1 MLSIDILKQFL
12 PLCWLKHNP
21 LELTRSTAFFKQNLV
36 FFYVVEFLIQTNMT
50 DDPFESF
57 LEVSFETA
65 FTLLFIGFILYLNK
79 TLYAFVQTTTAV
91 LLCSNIVSLFI
102 IPILVW
108 LTLNQYLLSYYI
120 LGLLF
125 IWELALIAYIFRKTL
140 AINLSASIALSA
152 IYFILVYFGSFS
164 IGQMLM

>member
-1 MLSIDILKQFL
+1 MSSIEIIRQFI
-12 PLCWLKHNP
+12 PLCWFRNNP
-21 LELTRSTAFFKQNLV
+21 LELTRSTGFFKQNLV
-36 FFYVVEFLIQTNMT
+36 FFYIVEFFMQTNMT

-91 LLCSNIVSLFI
+91 LLCSNIISLFI
-102 IPILVW
+102 IPVLVW
-108 LTLNQYLLSYYI
+108 LTLNEYLVSYYI

-125 IWELALIAYIFRKTL
+125 IWELVLIAYVFRKTL
-140 AINLSASIALSA
+140 AINLSASIAFSA
-152 IYFILVYFGSFS
+152 VYFILVYLGSFS

>member
-1 MLSIDILKQFL
+1 MLTIELLRQFL

-21 LELTRSTAFFKQNLV
+21 LELTRSTAFLKKNLL
-36 FFYVVEFLIQTNMT
+36 FFYIVEFFMQANMT

-79 TLYAFVQTTTAV
+79 TLYAFVQTTTA
-91 LLCSNIVSLFI
+91 LLFCTNVVSLFI
-102 IPILVW
+102 IPNLVW
-108 LTLNQYLLSYYI
+108 LTLHESLLSYYI

-125 IWELALIAYIFRKTL
+125 IWELVLVAYVFRKTL
-140 AINLSASIALSA
+140 TINLSASIALSA
-152 IYFILVYFGSFS
+152 VYFILVYLGSFF

>member
-1 MLSIDILKQFL
+1 MLSIDILRQFI
-12 PLCWLKHNP
+12 PLCWLKNNP
-21 LELTRSTAFFKQNLV
+21 LELTRSTAFFKQNLA
-36 FFYVVEFLIQTNMT
+36 FFYIVEYFMQANMT

-91 LLCSNIVSLFI
+91 LFCTNIVSLFI

-108 LTLNQYLLSYYI
+108 LTLNEYLLRYYI

-125 IWELALIAYIFRKTL
+125 IWELALVAYIFRQTL
-140 AINLSASIALSA
+140 TINLSASIALASV
-152 IYFILVYFGSFS
+152 YFIIVYMGSFS
-164 IGQMLM
+164 IGQMLI

>member
-1 MLSIDILKQFL
+1 MLSIEILRQFL

-21 LELTRSTAFFKQNLV
+21 LELTRSTAFFKQNLL
-36 FFYVVEFLIQTNMT
+36 FFYIVEFFIQTNMT

-57 LEVSFETA
+57 LEVSFETT
-65 FTLLFIGFILYLNK
+65 FTLLFIGFVLYLNK
-79 TLYAFVQTTTAV
+79 SLYAFVQTTTAV

-102 IPILVW
+102 IPVLVW

-125 IWELALIAYIFRKTL
+125 IWELTLIAYIFRKTL
-140 AINLSASIALSA
+140 SINLSASIALSA
-152 IYFILVYFGSFS
+152 VYFILVYLGSFF

>member
-21 LELTRSTAFFKQNLV
+21 LELTRSTAFFKQNLA

-108 LTLNQYLLSYYI
+108 LTLNQYLLSYYV

-125 IWELALIAYIFRKTL
+125 IWELALIAYIFRTTL
-140 AINLSASIALSA
+140 SINLSASFAISA
-152 IYFILVYFGSFS
+152 VYFILVYLGSFS

>member
-1 MLSIDILKQFL
+1 MLSIEIVRQFI

-21 LELTRSTAFFKQNLV
+21 LELTRSTAFLKQNLL
-36 FFYVVEFLIQTNMT
+36 FFYVVEFFIQTNMT

-65 FTLLFIGFILYLNK
+65 FTLVFIGLVLHLNK

-102 IPILVW
+102 IPVLVW
-108 LTLNQYLLSYYI
+108 LTLNQYLLSYYV
-120 LGLLF
+120 LALLF
-125 IWELALIAYIFRKTL
+125 IWELALIAYIFRKAL
-140 AINLSASIALSA
+140 SINLSASIALSA
-152 IYFILVYFGSFS
+152 VYFIIVYIGAFS
-164 IGQMLM
+164 IGQMLI

>member
-1 MLSIDILKQFL
+1 MLAIDNLRQFI

-21 LELTRSTAFFKQNLV
+21 LELTRSTAFLKQNLL
-36 FFYVVEFLIQTNMT
+36 FFYVIEFLIQTNMT

-65 FTLLFIGFILYLNK
+65 FTLVFIGLVLHLNK

-102 IPILVW
+102 IPVLVW
-108 LTLNQYLLSYYI
+108 LTINQYLLSYYV
-120 LGLLF
+120 LALLF

-152 IYFILVYFGSFS
+152 VYFILVYLGSFS

>member
-1 MLSIDILKQFL
+1 M
-12 PLCWLKHNP
+12 
-21 LELTRSTAFFKQNLV
+21 
-36 FFYVVEFLIQTNMT
+36 QTNMT

-57 LEVSFETA
+57 LEVSIEIA
-65 FTLLFIGFILYLNK
+65 LTLLFIGFILYLNR

-91 LLCSNIVSLFI
+91 LFCTNVVSVFI

-108 LTLNQYLLSYYI
+108 LTLNEYLLSYYV

-152 IYFILVYFGSFS
+152 VYFIIVYMGSFS
-164 IGQMLM
+164 IGQMLI

>member
-1 MLSIDILKQFL
+1 MLSIEILRQFI

-21 LELTRSTAFFKQNLV
+21 LELTRSTVFFKQNLV
-36 FFYVVEFLIQTNMT
+36 FFYIVEFFMQTNMT

-102 IPILVW
+102 IPVLVW
-108 LTLNQYLLSYYI
+108 LTLNEYLVSYYI

-125 IWELALIAYIFRKTL
+125 IWEFVLIAYVFRKTL
-140 AINLSASIALSA
+140 SINLSASIALA
-152 IYFILVYFGSFS
+152 AVYFIIVYMSSFF
-164 IGQMLM
+164 IGQILI

>member
-1 MLSIDILKQFL
+1 MLAIDILRQFI

-21 LELTRSTAFFKQNLV
+21 LELTRSTAFFKQNLL

-65 FTLLFIGFILYLNK
+65 FTLLFIGFVLYLNK
-79 TLYAFVQTTTAV
+79 TLYAFVQTTTAI

-102 IPILVW
+102 IPVLVW
-108 LTLNQYLLSYYI
+108 LTLNQYLLSYYV
-120 LGLLF
+120 LALLF

-140 AINLSASIALSA
+140 SINLSASIALSA
-152 IYFILVYFGSFS
+152 VYFILVYLGSFS

>member
-1 MLSIDILKQFL
+1 MLSIEILRQFI

-21 LELTRSTAFFKQNLV
+21 LELTRSTAFLKQNLL
-36 FFYVVEFLIQTNMT
+36 FFYIVEYFMQTNMT

-57 LEVSFETA
+57 LEVSIEIA
-65 FTLLFIGFILYLNK
+65 LTLLFIGFILYLNR

-91 LLCSNIVSLFI
+91 LFCTNVVSVFI
-102 IPILVW
+102 IPNLVW
-108 LTLNQYLLSYYI
+108 LTLNEYLVSYYV

-125 IWELALIAYIFRKTL
+125 IWELALIAYVFRKTL

-152 IYFILVYFGSFS
+152 VYFIIVYMGSFS
-164 IGQMLM
+164 IGQMLI

>member
-1 MLSIDILKQFL
+1 MLSIEILRQFL

-21 LELTRSTAFFKQNLV
+21 LELTRSTAFFKQNLL
-36 FFYVVEFLIQTNMT
+36 FFYIVEFFIQTNMT

-65 FTLLFIGFILYLNK
+65 FTLLFIGFVLYLNK
-79 TLYAFVQTTTAV
+79 SLYAFVQTTTAV

-102 IPILVW
+102 IPVLVW

-140 AINLSASIALSA
+140 SINLSASIALSA
-152 IYFILVYFGSFS
+152 VYFILVYLGSFF